1 MAPVTDPVRIE
12 PMTIDVPQPVLDDLR
27 ERLRRTRWPNEVPGA
42 TSSRALTWGKA
53 QPAVDLLPRCSM
65 PATG

>member
-27 ERLRRTRWPNEVPGA
+27 ERLERTR
-42 TSSRALTWGKA
+42 
-53 QPAVDLLPRCSM
+53 
-65 PATG
+65 